1 MAGIFRKSK
10 ELKDML
16 EKQMALNS
24 KIGDKLKITE
34 RSLSEYQKFF
44 DFIDEKVEKMAGN
57 YTELRNTKTTN
68 ISHIFWKV
76 SWKKSRNIGTT
87 IIYMHIQV

>member
-24 KIGDKLKITE
+24 KIGDKLKNTE

-44 DFIDEKVEKMAGN
+44 DFIEQN
-57 YTELRNTKTTN
+57 YSE
-68 ISHIFWKV
+68 
-76 SWKKSRNIGTT
+76 
-87 IIYMHIQV
+87 